1 MMPIK
6 SCKDLGN
13 LVRETRKSQNL
24 TQKQLAALCGCG
36 ERFIIDLEKGK
47 PTCTIDKAL
56 EVAYMLGIKLTT
68 ETKP

>member
-1 MMPIK
+1 M
-6 SCKDLGN
+6 
-13 LVRETRKSQNL
+13 RETRKSQNL